1 MNLLYNALSVGLN
14 GSKDQLNGL
23 HNMARIVSGAS
34 SDGRRRRSEQSRSKI
49 VDAMLDLV
57 REGNVAPTAEEVAAR
72 AEIGLRSV
80 FRHFSD
86 METLRQEMV
95 GQIAKQYAKW
105 LAPYEAPDWR
115 SQLTEMVNRR
125 LGAYDE
131 ILPFKRAADAYR
143 HKSPAIAVEY
153 GRILSFMRERL
164 RMSLP
169 PELADNDTA
178 FEAVDALLSF
188 ELWQRLRG
196 DQNLASEDARKV
208 IDTLLLAMLH
218 QASGA

>member
-1 MNLLYNALSVGLN
+1 
-14 GSKDQLNGL
+14 
-23 HNMARIVSGAS
+23 MARIASGTS
-34 SDGRRRRSEQSRSKI
+34 VDGRRRRSEQSRSKI

-86 METLRQEMV
+86 METLRAEMV
-95 GQIAKQYAKW
+95 GQIALQYAKW
-105 LAPYEAPDWR
+105 LAPYETTDWR
-115 SQLTEMVNRR
+115 SQLTELVGRR
-125 LGAYDE
+125 LNAYDE

-143 HKSPAIAVEY
+143 HRSPAIAIEY
-153 GRILSFMRERL
+153 DRILAFMRTRL
-164 RMSLP
+164 RTSLP
-169 PELADNDTA
+169 PELASNDVM

-196 DQNLASEDARKV
+196 DQKLSSEESRQV
-208 IDTLLLAMLH
+208 IDALLGAMLPH
-218 QASGA
+218 